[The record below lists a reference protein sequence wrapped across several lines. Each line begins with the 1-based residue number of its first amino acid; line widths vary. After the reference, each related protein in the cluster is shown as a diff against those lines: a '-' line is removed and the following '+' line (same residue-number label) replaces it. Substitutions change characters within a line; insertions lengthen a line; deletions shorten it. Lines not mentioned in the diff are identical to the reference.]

1 MRLWIALGLL
11 VAAALG
17 FWLSGVDDRIAI
29 WAANGQRDV
38 QAAMASYLRG
48 LRTGD
53 AGAFW
58 GLMGLCFA
66 YGFFHAAGPGHGK
79 LAIGGYGTAR
89 RVTALRLSGLA
100 LASSLA
106 QAGTAV
112 LLVYGVATALGWGR
126 ERVEA
131 VSEDIMAPI
140 SYGAIALIGLW
151 LLWRGTRALLRSD
164 THSRDPHHKH
174 DHEHGHDHKHRH
186 SHTHGHGTHDDGT
199 CHSCGHKHAPTV
211 EEAERVR
218 SLRDA
223 LLVVGAVAIRP
234 CTGALFLLILT
245 WRLGVEAAGIA
256 GAFAMGLG
264 TATITIMVALLAV
277 SAREGALTQLSG
289 SDKLARVAPVLE
301 ILGGGLI
308 VLVASQFLL
317 RAL

>member
-1 MRLWIALGLL
+1 MRLWITIGVL
-11 VAAALG
+11 VATALV
-17 FWLSGVDDRIAI
+17 FWASGAGDRIAV
-29 WAANGQRDV
+29 WAANGQREV
-38 QAAMASYLRG
+38 QGAMASYLRG
-48 LRTGD
+48 LRAGN

-79 LAIGGYGTAR
+79 LVIGGYGTAR
-89 RVTALRLSGLA
+89 RVTALRLAGLA

-106 QAGTAV
+106 QAATAV
-112 LLVYGVATALGWGR
+112 VLVYGVAFALGWGR

-131 VSEDIMAPI
+131 VSEGVMAPL

-151 LLWRGTRALLRSD
+151 LLWRGARALLQAER
-164 THSRDPHHKH
+164 HKT
-174 DHEHGHDHKHRH
+174 DA
-186 SHTHGHGTHDDGT
+186 DGT
-199 CHSCGHKHAPTV
+199 CQSCGHKHAPTI
-211 EEAERVR
+211 EEASAVR
-218 SLRDA
+218 SVRDA
-223 LLVVGAVAIRP
+223 VMIIGAVAMRP

-264 TATITIMVALLAV
+264 TATITILVAVLAV
-277 SAREGALTQLSG
+277 SAREGALSQLSNTG
-289 SDKLARVAPVLE
+289 SLTRVAPVLE

-308 VLVASQFLL
+308 VLIAGQFLL

>member
-1 MRLWIALGLL
+1 MRLWITLGLL
-11 VAAALG
+11 VAAVLG
-17 FWLSGVDDRIAI
+17 FWLSGADDRLAI
-29 WAANGQRDV
+29 WAANGQREV
-38 QAAMASYLRG
+38 HSAMASYLRG

-53 AGAFW
+53 PGAFW

-79 LAIGGYGTAR
+79 MMIGGYGTAR

-106 QAGTAV
+106 QAAMAV
-112 LLVYGVATALGWGR
+112 ILVYGVATALGWGR
-126 ERVEA
+126 ARVEA
-131 VSEDIMAPI
+131 VSEDVMAPI
-140 SYGAIALIGLW
+140 SYAAITLIGVW
-151 LLWRGTRALLRSD
+151 LLWRGVHALLPKVG
-164 THSRDPHHKH
+164 HNHYHHPMHDH
-174 DHEHGHDHKHRH
+174 DHEHR
-186 SHTHGHGTHDDGT
+186 HGHSLSHAVHDDGT

-211 EEAERVR
+211 EDVERVR
-218 SLRDA
+218 SARDA
-223 LLVVGAVAIRP
+223 ILVVGAVAIRP

-245 WRLGVEAAGIA
+245 WRLGIVAAGIA

-264 TATITIMVALLAV
+264 TATITILVALLAV

-301 ILGGGLI
+301 ILGGGVI
-308 VLVASQFLL
+308 VAVASQFLL

>member
-11 VAAALG
+11 VAVALG
-17 FWLSGVDDRIAI
+17 FWLSGMDDRIAI
-29 WAANGQRDV
+29 WAANGQREV
-38 QAAMASYLRG
+38 QGAMASYLRG

-53 AGAFW
+53 PGAFW

-79 LAIGGYGTAR
+79 LVIGGYGTAR

-106 QAGTAV
+106 QAATAV
-112 LLVYGVATALGWGR
+112 ILVYGVATALGWGR

-131 VSEDIMAPI
+131 VGEDVMAPI
-140 SYGAIALIGLW
+140 SYAAIALIGLW

-164 THSRDPHHKH
+164 GHSHDHNDEQHH
-174 DHEHGHDHKHRH
+174 DHEHGHGH
-186 SHTHGHGTHDDGT
+186 SHGTRDDGT

-211 EEAERVR
+211 EEVERVR
-218 SLRDA
+218 SVRDA
-223 LLVVGAVAIRP
+223 LMVIGAVAIRP

-245 WRLGVEAAGIA
+245 WRLGVETAGIA

>member
-1 MRLWIALGLL
+1 MRLWIALGLF
-11 VAAALG
+11 VAAALA
-17 FWLSGVDDRIAI
+17 FWVSGADDRIAI
-29 WAANGQRDV
+29 WAANGQREV
-38 QAAMASYLRG
+38 QGAMASYLRG
-48 LRTGD
+48 LRAGE

-79 LAIGGYGTAR
+79 LVIGGYGTAR

-106 QAGTAV
+106 QAATAV
-112 LLVYGVATALGWGR
+112 VLVYGVAFALGWGR
-126 ERVEA
+126 TQVEA
-131 VSEDIMAPI
+131 ASEDVMAQI
-140 SYGAIALIGLW
+140 SYGAISLIGVW
-151 LLWRGTRALLRSD
+151 LLWRGARGLIMSD
-164 THSRDPHHKH
+164 HHAPQ
-174 DHEHGHDHKHRH
+174 
-186 SHTHGHGTHDDGT
+186 TDGT

-211 EEAERVR
+211 EDVQTVR
-218 SLRDA
+218 SLRGA
-223 LLVVGAVAIRP
+223 LLVIGAVAIRP

-245 WRLGVEAAGIA
+245 WRLGVEVAGIA

-264 TATITIMVALLAV
+264 TATITILVALLAV
-277 SAREGALTQLSG
+277 SAREGALSQITGAAS
-289 SDKLARVAPVLE
+289 LARVAPVLE